1 MIPLLLCTF
10 HAISS
15 LHSNL
20 LSAFSALAFSVWHCW
35 LTLLVVICLQRGADC
50 LHMVQL
56 MPLHPKI
63 PSSLAS
69 FNSRLILPFWYSLT
83 QVVLEKRPLSGCV
96 HNNVLFILLVRSV
109 NVCFNSQSSGG
120 IACPCK
126 LLYVFSKTFNHIGI
140 IRNWWRRQISD
151 RNVDAGNLFR
161 LCYIVTL

>member
-20 LSAFSALAFSVWHCW
+20 LSAFSALAFSA
-35 LTLLVVICLQRGADC
+35 LTLLVDAARGYLSPARCRLFAYGPADATASQNPIISCLI
-50 LHMVQL
+50 QL
-56 MPLHPKI
+56 QT
-63 PSSLAS
+63 
-69 FNSRLILPFWYSLT
+69 NLPFWYSLT

-96 HNNVLFILLVRSV
+96 HNNVLFILLVRLV